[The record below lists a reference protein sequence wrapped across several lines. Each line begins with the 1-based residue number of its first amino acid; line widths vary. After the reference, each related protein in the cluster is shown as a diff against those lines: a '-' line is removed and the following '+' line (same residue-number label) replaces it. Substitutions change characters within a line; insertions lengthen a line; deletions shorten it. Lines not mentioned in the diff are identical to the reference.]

1 MSSQDR
7 DQGWTREES
16 RWIDGRLDPASAQGL
31 ETRLAKDPERAARLQ
46 VYRDAMDLWR
56 DDTDRSAE
64 DIDTARLAAQVLR
77 GRGLRSERDALRARR
92 YAAAAVLLIGL
103 GLAGASALGPR
114 RAEADGAPLQTAL
127 QLIEQDRL
135 DLQTSREWE
144 TFPLVHTP
152 ESEEER

>member
-1 MSSQDR
+1 MSSHER

-16 RWIDGRLDPASAQGL
+16 RWIDGMLDEASARRL
-31 ETRLAKDPERAARLQ
+31 EARLAEDPERSARLEA
-46 VYRDAMDLWR
+46 YRDAMSLWR
-56 DDTDRSAE
+56 DDTDHRAGTV
-64 DIDTARLAAQVLR
+64 DTARLAGDVLA
-77 GRGLRSERDALRARR
+77 GHGLESERDVRTAKR

-114 RAEADGAPLQTAL
+114 RAEADGAPLHTAL

-144 TFPLVHTP
+144 TFPLVHNP
-152 ESEEER
+152 DSAEER